1 VGFMKN
7 LNMNRSLR
15 SWKVM
20 MCITYF
26 ILSICYLSVEVPSGC
41 EGLVIK
47 MDCVE
52 SMLENISIQCC

>member
-1 VGFMKN
+1 MGFMKN
-7 LNMNRSLR
+7 LNINRSLR

-26 ILSICYLSVEVPSGC
+26 IISICYLSLEVPSGC

-47 MDCVE
+47 MDCVKKVH
-52 SMLENISIQCC
+52 